1 MSSSEV
7 TENETYPSCLQ
18 SSITSQGTLGCQEF
32 LICLGVN
39 TITLSVSDT
48 PLPHVKKRKGG
59 PAAGGEK
66 GTLFS
71 LSSSNSD
78 LVAHML
84 EGGVFLQL
92 LPLHKLPSRLT
103 RCTRCFRVRPAQLL
117 HLAVSQIRAV
127 LDPMCCV
134 FWQGNVGGLKNH
146 TQISE

>member
-39 TITLSVSDT
+39 TITCPFPT
-48 PLPHVKKRKGG
+48 LPPPTLKRKGG
-59 PAAGGEK
+59 PAAGEEK

-117 HLAVSQIRAV
+117 HLAISQIRAV

-134 FWQGNVGGLKNH
+134 FWQGNVGGQKSH
-146 TQISE
+146 RSPE

>member
-18 SSITSQGTLGCQEF
+18 SSILSQGTLGCQEF

-48 PLPHVKKRKGG
+48 PLPHVKKGKVGRWR
-59 PAAGGEK
+59 GEK
-66 GTLFS
+66 KGYPFLFQLRFDGPHVGEWCFS
-71 LSSSNSD
+71 A
-78 LVAHML
+78 VAA
-84 EGGVFLQL
+84 
-92 LPLHKLPSRLT
+92 LHKLPSRLT
-103 RCTRCFRVRPAQLL
+103 RCTHCFRVRPAQLL

-127 LDPMCCV
+127 LDPVCCV